1 MSVRWSV
8 CHANVQISKSEAF
21 SIEKQHQ
28 TNLIHLIIPKLR
40 SFMIK
45 TFVYRGLIVGLP
57 ISFQFTDE
65 AVCHG
70 IASFLMYSV
79 DTEIRGITLDATGG
93 LPDATGAD
101 LTPSLATISHI
112 KMAVAIDFYAGIPLF
127 VILGN
132 VFGPSSRFIVNTGTW
147 INGTCISVVLQFI

>member
-1 MSVRWSV
+1 
-8 CHANVQISKSEAF
+8 
-21 SIEKQHQ
+21 
-28 TNLIHLIIPKLR
+28 
-40 SFMIK
+40 MIK
-45 TFVYRGLIVGLP
+45 TFDYRGLIVGLP

-112 KMAVAIDFYAGIPLF
+112 KMAAAIDFYAGIPLCF
-127 VILGN
+127 SGQCLW
-132 VFGPSSRFIVNTGTW
+132 SGTW
-147 INGTCISVVLQFI
+147 INGTCRSVVLQFI